1 MKAKN
6 PGLVHRMTRSVR
18 GRLISGLLI
27 LVPLG
32 ITLFVLSFI
41 FNITVGVLV
50 PVLHAILPD
59 LPPGAA
65 SALSLLLLLSV
76 LYLAGSLASLVL
88 GRKLIAFGER
98 IVDQIPVV
106 KSIYSS
112 SKQVIQ
118 LFMHRPEAG
127 MRRVVLISFPS
138 PDLKAFGFVT
148 GEITLP
154 DGTPCYKVFI
164 PTTPNPTT
172 GFLQLSPV
180 ASTPV
185 LDLTPE
191 EAIQLIMSGG
201 LLAPAALQVRPAGE
215 I

>member
-1 MKAKN
+1 MKPKN
-6 PGLVHRMTRSVR
+6 PTLLYRMTRSVR

-50 PVLHAILPD
+50 PVLHALLPD
-59 LPPGAA
+59 LPPLVA
-65 SALSLLLLLSV
+65 SALSLGILLAV

-88 GRKLIAFGER
+88 GRKIIAFGER
-98 IVDQIPVV
+98 IVEQIPVV

-118 LFMHRPEAG
+118 LFMHRPEAS
-127 MRRVVLISFPS
+127 MRRVVLIDFPS
-138 PDLKAFGFVT
+138 PGLKAFGFVT
-148 GEITLP
+148 GEIMLP

-172 GFLQLSPV
+172 GFLQLSPI

-185 LDLTPE
+185 LAITPE
-191 EAIQLIMSGG
+191 EAIRLIMSGG
-201 LLAPAALQVRPAGE
+201 LLAPAALQVQQAGDA
-215 I
+215 